1 MQKVSKFVSLLIILL
16 VALSVGMAA
25 QQATTSNPERKVTTR
40 VNPDYPELAKRMH
53 IHGIVKIEAI
63 VRPAGTVRSARV
75 LGGNPVLAD
84 AAVSA
89 VQKWKFE
96 PAGGET
102 TEVVQ
107 VTFDSQ

>member
-1 MQKVSKFVSLLIILL
+1 MRIVSKYVILL
-16 VALSVGMAA
+16 LTVLVTLSAGMVG
-25 QQATTSNPERKVTTR
+25 QQTTTSNPERRVTAR

-63 VRPAGTVRSARV
+63 VRAAGTVRSARV

-89 VQKWKFE
+89 VEKWKFE
-96 PAGGET
+96 PGSGET

-107 VTFDSQ
+107 VTFESQ